1 MRLTSLFCDF
11 LSFFIGVDG
20 MLASYSVY
28 TDGIIQQQMKNNASV
43 VYALLL
49 VIGDFV
55 ALACAFLAAYLL
67 RFRLV
72 DGAPIASISG
82 KTFFYAIL
90 TTLPLWIVIHAL
102 MGLYTQGVYERRF
115 SELGRVLVA
124 SVTGM
129 LAVIGYDFFV
139 GGDLFPGRLVPLY
152 GLVLGFGFVV
162 AFRTFAR
169 VIRRSLFR
177 YGVGV
182 SDVLLVGNTN
192 TSAQLASDFR
202 HTNVT
207 GIRVLG
213 VVGKRVDGVRYFASF
228 STACK
233 QLTDK
238 PIHGIIQT
246 ELYPDSDKND
256 EILAYAQNHHTSY
269 RFVPGNADL
278 FVGNISVDLFGNTP
292 MIAVHQTALV
302 GWGRIVKRLFD
313 LLVSALLL
321 VLCSPLMIL
330 TAIVIK
336 LSDVREPVFFRQVRL
351 TRHNREFRVFKFR
364 SIRRGYNCSPEEG
377 FTRMGRPDLL
387 KQYRD
392 NGDYLP
398 NDPRFTRIGRFI
410 RATSID
416 ELPQLFNVLLGD
428 LSLVGPRTLVP
439 QELNTYERRHA
450 ILSVKAGITGLA
462 QVSGRKDISF
472 EERRTLDIY
481 YVQNWS
487 FWLDISILVR
497 TLRVVVTGSGD
508 K

>member
-1 MRLTSLFCDF
+1 
-11 LSFFIGVDG
+11 
-20 MLASYSVY
+20 
-28 TDGIIQQQMKNNASV
+28 MKNNASV

-72 DGAPIASISG
+72 DGAPIASTSG
-82 KTFFYAIL
+82 RTFFYAIL
-90 TTLPLWIVIHAL
+90 TTLPLWIIIHAL
-102 MGLYTQGVYERRF
+102 MGLYSQSVYERRF

-124 SVTGM
+124 SVTGI
-129 LAVIGYDFFV
+129 LTVIGYDFFV
-139 GGDLFPGRLVPLY
+139 AGELFPGRLVPLY

-162 AFRTFAR
+162 TFRTLAR
-169 VIRRSLFR
+169 TLRRSLFR
-177 YGVGV
+177 YGFGV
-182 SDVLLVGNTN
+182 SDVLIIGNTEASEQLAADFRN
-192 TSAQLASDFR
+192 TSK
-202 HTNVT
+202 T

-213 VVGKRVDGVRYFASF
+213 VVGRRVKGVRYFADF
-228 STACK
+228 ADARK
-233 QLTDK
+233 RLADK

-246 ELYPDSDKND
+246 QLYSNEDGND
-256 EILAYAQNHHTSY
+256 DILAYAQNHHISY

-278 FVGNISVDLFGNTP
+278 FVGNISVDLFGNVP
-292 MIAVHQTALV
+292 MIAVHQTALI

-313 LLVSALLL
+313 LVVSTLL
-321 VLCSPLMIL
+321 VVLFSPLML
-330 TAIVIK
+330 LVGVAIK
-336 LSDVREPVFFRQVRL
+336 LSDFREPVFFRQIRL

-364 SIRRGYNCSPEEG
+364 SIKRGYNCSPEEG

-398 NDPRFTRIGRFI
+398 NDPRFSRIGRFI

-439 QELNTYERRHA
+439 QELNSYERKHA

-487 FWLDISILVR
+487 FWLDISILIR